1 MCCFACKEDEV
12 VVSNSF
18 QKMMPLGVQLKLGRS
33 NAPRGDAAKQKM
45 EDCMG
50 KIVKFNTGNEDNEQ
64 NNYQGSC
71 TNVV

>member
-1 MCCFACKEDEV
+1 MCRFACKEDEV

-33 NAPRGDAAKQKM
+33 NSPRGDAQT
-45 EDCMG
+45 EDGRLYGENC
-50 KIVKFNTGNEDNEQ
+50 KFYTGNEDYEQ

-71 TNVV
+71 TNMV